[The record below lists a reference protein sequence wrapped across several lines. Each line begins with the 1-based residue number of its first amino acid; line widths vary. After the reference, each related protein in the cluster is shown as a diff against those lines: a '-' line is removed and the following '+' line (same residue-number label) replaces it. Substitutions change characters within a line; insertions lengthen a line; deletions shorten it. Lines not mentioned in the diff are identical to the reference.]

1 MRLPSIAD
9 RLGERFVR
17 PLASIGLGPGA
28 AGDGTIA
35 RRGGRR
41 GFARLEA
48 GHCPVHPGVSGAGFD
63 LPAWLEA
70 LQREV
75 ERAVSQSHSDEDVP
89 GPELPIGQVQ
99 LTREEA
105 RRQVRAIYGK

>member
-1 MRLPSIAD
+1 MTV
-9 RLGERFVR
+9 E
-17 PLASIGLGPGA
+17 
-28 AGDGTIA
+28 
-35 RRGGRR
+35 
-41 GFARLEA
+41 RLEA
-48 GHCPVHPGVSGAGFD
+48 GIAQFTREISGAGFD

-75 ERAVSQSHSDEDVP
+75 ERAVSQSDSDEDVP

-105 RRQVRAIYGK
+105 RRQVRAIYGS